1 MKTTLTRTSTCGEVL
16 THNGA
21 VCDARFSKCCGG
33 VSERF
38 SSCWDEHDE
47 EYLSPVRDCP
57 DSMNGC
63 LFPNLADEKE
73 AEKWISSS
81 PESFCNTHDKDI
93 LSQVLNDY
101 DFETKDFYRWEV
113 VYTQDELATLISRK
127 LNTDFGKIK
136 SITPGKRGA
145 SGRLI
150 TLHICG
156 TRRCVTI
163 GKELEIRRAL
173 SPTHLM
179 SSAFTVT
186 PLEISDEGIPARFK
200 ITGAGWGHGVGM
212 CQIGAAVMAAKN
224 YDYKTILK
232 HYYKN
237 SEITKLYD

>member
-1 MKTTLTRTSTCGEVL
+1 MK
-16 THNGA
+16 
-21 VCDARFSKCCGG
+21 
-33 VSERF
+33 
-38 SSCWDEHDE
+38 
-47 EYLSPVRDCP
+47 
-57 DSMNGC
+57 
-63 LFPNLADEKE
+63 KE

-101 DFETKDFYRWEV
+101 DFETKDFYRWEA

-186 PLEISDEGIPARFK
+186 PLEISDESIPARFK